1 MLNTYFKISEHN
13 STIRTEVLAGLT
25 TFLTMG
31 YIIFVNPDILSQ
43 AGIDHNAAFVATC
56 LAAALGT
63 FLMGVVANYPIGLA
77 PGMGVN
83 AFFTYTVVL
92 GEGYS
97 WQVALGAVFIAGL
110 LFLILSL
117 LPIRVW
123 IINAIPRSQK
133 MAIAAGIGLFLAI
146 IALQK
151 MAIIVD
157 HPATLVT
164 LGNITKPAVLL
175 SIFCFLIIV
184 TLEIRKIPGAIIIGI
199 FATTIIGVMLD
210 ISQFGGVMSIPPSLA
225 PTFAELD
232 IAGAFN
238 LGMIS
243 IILAFLFV
251 HMFDTAGTLVTVANS
266 AGLLDK
272 DGKLPR
278 LNKAL
283 LADSA
288 SMLAGSVIGTSP
300 VTSFIESTSGVK
312 AGGRT
317 GLTAVVVAL
326 LFLASLFFAP
336 LVGSVPSYA
345 TFPVLLFVASL
356 MMRNITQIDW
366 EDMTEYVPAVIT
378 MTLMPLSYSIAD
390 GIGFGII
397 TYALLKILSGRMDKT
412 HIPVLMLA
420 VVFISKYATTGILQS
435 G

>member
-1 MLNTYFKISEHN
+1 MLDSYFKLSEHN
-13 STIRTEVLAGLT
+13 TTIRTEVIAGFT
-25 TFLTMG
+25 TFLTMA
-31 YIIFVNPDILSQ
+31 YIILVNPDILAE
-43 AGIDHNAAFVATC
+43 AGIDRDAAFVATC
-56 LAAALGT
+56 LAAAVGT
-63 FLMGVVANYPIGLA
+63 MLMGVVANYPIALA

-83 AFFTYTVVL
+83 AFFTYTVVI
-92 GEGYS
+92 GGGYS
-97 WQVALGAVFIAGL
+97 WQVALGSVFIAGV
-110 LFLILSL
+110 LFLILSV
-117 LPIRVW
+117 LPIREW

-151 MAIIVD
+151 MNIVVD

-164 LGNITKPAVLL
+164 LGDISQPVVLL
-175 SIFCFLIIV
+175 SIFCFLMMV
-184 TLEIRKIPGAIIIGI
+184 TLEIRKIPGGIILSII
-199 FATTIIGVMLD
+199 ATTIIGVALD
-210 ISQFGGVMSIPPSLA
+210 ISTFGGVMSMPPSLA

-238 LGMIS
+238 LGMTG

-251 HMFDTAGTLVTVANS
+251 HMFDTAGTLVTVAN
-266 AGLLDK
+266 AANLLDK

-278 LNKAL
+278 LDKAL
-283 LADSA
+283 LADST

-300 VTSFIESTSGVK
+300 VTSYIESTAGVN

-356 MMRNITQIDW
+356 MMRNINHIDW

-378 MTLMPLSYSIAD
+378 MVVMPLSFSIAD

-397 TYALLKILSGRMDKT
+397 TYALLKVLSGKMNKS
-412 HIPVLMLA
+412 HIPALVMA
-420 VVFISKYATTGILQS
+420 SIFIIKYAFLGVH
-435 G
+435 

>member
-1 MLNTYFKISEHN
+1 MLDSFFKLSEHN
-13 STIRTEVLAGLT
+13 TTIRTEVIAGFT

-31 YIIFVNPDILSQ
+31 YIIFVNPDILAQ
-43 AGIDHNAAFVATC
+43 AGIDRDAAFVATC

-63 FLMGVVANYPIGLA
+63 FAMGMVANYPIALA

-97 WQVALGAVFIAGL
+97 WQVALGAVFLAGM
-110 LFLILSL
+110 LFFILSV
-117 LPIRVW
+117 LPIREW
-123 IINAIPRSQK
+123 IINAIPHSQK

-146 IALQK
+146 IALQN
-151 MAIIVD
+151 MNLIVD

-164 LGNITKPAVLL
+164 LGDISQPAVLL
-175 SIFCFLIIV
+175 SMFCFLMIV
-184 TLEIRKIPGAIIIGI
+184 TLEIRKIPGAIILSII
-199 FATTIIGVMLD
+199 TTTIIGVQLG
-210 ISQFGGVMSIPPSLA
+210 ISDFGGIISMPPSLA
-225 PTFAELD
+225 PTWAQLD

-238 LGMIS
+238 LGMTG

-266 AGLLDK
+266 ANLLDK

-278 LNKAL
+278 LGRAL
-283 LADSA
+283 LADSS

-300 VTSFIESTSGVK
+300 VTSYIESTAGVN

-326 LFLASLFFAP
+326 LFMASLFFAP
-336 LVGSVPSYA
+336 LVGSIPSYA

-356 MMRNITQIDW
+356 MMRNIVVIDW

-378 MTLMPLSYSIAD
+378 MVVMPLSFSIAD

-397 TYALLKILSGRMDKT
+397 TYALLKILSGKLTKANASCLVMAT
-412 HIPVLMLA
+412 I
-420 VVFISKYATTGILQS
+420 FILKYAFLGVH
-435 G
+435 

>member
-31 YIIFVNPDILSQ
+31 YIIFINPDILSQ

-356 MMRNITQIDW
+356 MMRNIIQIDW

>member
-1 MLNTYFKISEHN
+1 MLDAYFKITENN
-13 STIRTEVLAGLT
+13 STIRTEIIAGFT

-31 YIIFVNPDILSQ
+31 YIIFVNPDILAQ
-43 AGIDHNAAFVATC
+43 AGIDRNAAFVATC
-56 LAAALGT
+56 LAAAIGT
-63 FLMGVVANYPIGLA
+63 MLMGVVANYPIALA

-97 WQVALGAVFIAGL
+97 WQVALGSVFIAGI
-110 LFLILSL
+110 LFLILSV
-117 LPIRVW
+117 LPIREW

-146 IALQK
+146 IALQN
-151 MAIIVD
+151 MSLVVD

-164 LGNITKPAVLL
+164 LGDLNQPTVLL
-175 SIFCFLIIV
+175 SIFCFLMMV
-184 TLEIRKIPGAIIIGI
+184 TLEVRKVPGAIIMSII
-199 FATTIIGVMLD
+199 TTTVIGVFLG
-210 ISQFGGVMSIPPSLA
+210 ISDFGGVFSMPPSLA

-238 LGMIS
+238 LGMTG

-251 HMFDTAGTLVTVANS
+251 HMFDTAGTLVSVANS
-266 AGLLDK
+266 ANLLDK

-278 LNKAL
+278 LDKAL
-283 LADSA
+283 LADST
-288 SMLAGSVIGTSP
+288 SMLAGSVVGTSP
-300 VTSFIESTSGVK
+300 VTSFIESTAGVN

-326 LFLASLFFAP
+326 LFLASLFLAP
-336 LVGSVPSYA
+336 LVGSIPSYA

-356 MMRNITQIDW
+356 MMRNITHIDW

-378 MTLMPLSYSIAD
+378 MVVMPLAFSIAD

-397 TYALLKILSGRMDKT
+397 TYALLKILSGKMDKSN
-412 HIPVLMLA
+412 IPVLVMA
-420 VVFISKYATTGILQS
+420 IIFIIKYAFLGVH
-435 G
+435 

>member
-1 MLNTYFKISEHN
+1 MLNTFFKISEHN

-43 AGIDHNAAFVATC
+43 AGIDRNAAFVATC

-117 LPIRVW
+117 LPIREW

-133 MAIAAGIGLFLAI
+133 MAIASGIGLFLAI

-151 MAIIVD
+151 MSIIVD
-157 HPATLVT
+157 HPVTLVT

-175 SIFCFLIIV
+175 SIFCFLMIV

-199 FATTIIGVMLD
+199 FVTTIIGVMLG
-210 ISQFGGVMSIPPSLA
+210 ISEFGGVMSMPPSLV

-232 IAGAFN
+232 IFGALN
-238 LGMIS
+238 LGMTS

-266 AGLLDK
+266 ADLLDK

-283 LADSA
+283 LADST

-326 LFLASLFFAP
+326 FFLASLFFSP

-366 EDMTEYVPAVIT
+366 EDMTEYVPGVIT

-397 TYALLKILSGRMDKT
+397 VYALLKILSGKIDKT
-412 HIPVLMLA
+412 HIPVLVLA
-420 VVFISKYATTGILQS
+420 VVFILKYATTGILHS

>member
-1 MLNTYFKISEHN
+1 MLDSYFKLTEHK
-13 STIRTEVLAGLT
+13 TTVRTEVIAGLT
-25 TFLTMG
+25 TFLTMA
-31 YIIFVNPDILSQ
+31 YIIVVNPQILSQ
-43 AGIDHNAAFVATC
+43 AGIDPGAAFVATC

-63 FLMGVVANYPIGLA
+63 FAMGVVANYPIALA

-97 WQVALGAVFIAGL
+97 WQVGLGAVFLSGV
-110 LFLILSL
+110 LFFILSV
-117 LPIRVW
+117 LPIREW

-151 MAIIVD
+151 MNLVVD

-164 LGNITKPAVLL
+164 LGDISQSTVLL
-175 SIFCFLIIV
+175 SIFCFLMIA
-184 TLEIRKIPGAIIIGI
+184 TLEIRKIPGAIVLSII
-199 FATTIIGVMLD
+199 ATTIIGVTLG
-210 ISQFGGVMSIPPSLA
+210 ISDFGGVVSMPPSLT
-225 PTFAELD
+225 TFAELD

-238 LGMIS
+238 LGMTGIV
-243 IILAFLFV
+243 LAFLFV
-251 HMFDTAGTLVTVANS
+251 HMFDTAGTLVTVAN
-266 AGLLDK
+266 AANLLDK

-278 LNKAL
+278 LDKAL
-283 LADSA
+283 LADSS

-300 VTSFIESTSGVK
+300 VTSFIESTAGVN

-317 GLTAVVVAL
+317 GLTAVVVAM

-336 LVGSVPSYA
+336 LVSSIPSYA

-356 MMRNITQIDW
+356 MMRNITNIDW
-366 EDMTEYVPAVIT
+366 EDMTEYVPAVVT
-378 MTLMPLSYSIAD
+378 MVIMPLSFSIAD

-397 TYALLKILSGRMDKT
+397 TYALLKLLAGKITKANIS
-412 HIPVLMLA
+412 VLVMA
-420 VVFISKYATTGILQS
+420 AIFIIKYAFLGVH
-435 G
+435 

>member
-1 MLNTYFKISEHN
+1 MLDSYFKLSKN
-13 STIRTEVLAGLT
+13 KTTIRTEIIAGFT

-31 YIIFVNPDILSQ
+31 YIIFVNPDILAQ
-43 AGIDHNAAFVATC
+43 AGIDRDAAFVATC

-63 FLMGVVANYPIGLA
+63 LLMGLVANYPIALA

-97 WQVALGAVFIAGL
+97 WQVALGSVFLAGM
-110 LFLILSL
+110 LFFILSV
-117 LPIRVW
+117 LPIREW

-133 MAIAAGIGLFLAI
+133 MAIASGIGLFLAI

-151 MAIIVD
+151 MGIVVD
-157 HPATLVT
+157 HPVTLVT
-164 LGNITKPAVLL
+164 LGDINQATVLL
-175 SIFCFLIIV
+175 SIFCFLMIV
-184 TLEIRKIPGAIIIGI
+184 TLDVRKIPGAIIISI
-199 FATTIIGVMLD
+199 ITTTVIGVLFG
-210 ISQFGGVMSIPPSLA
+210 ISSFGGVVSMPPDLS
-225 PTFAELD
+225 PTFAQLD

-238 LGMIS
+238 LGMTG

-251 HMFDTAGTLVTVANS
+251 HMFDTAGTLVTVAHS
-266 AGLLDK
+266 ANLLDK

-278 LNKAL
+278 LGRAL
-283 LADSA
+283 LADSS

-300 VTSFIESTSGVK
+300 VTSFIESTAGVN

-317 GLTAVVVAL
+317 GLTAVVVAI

-336 LVGSVPSYA
+336 LVGSIPSYA

-356 MMRNITQIDW
+356 MMRNINHIDW
-366 EDMTEYVPAVIT
+366 DDMTEYVPAVIT
-378 MTLMPLSYSIAD
+378 MVVMPLSFSIAD

-397 TYALLKILSGRMDKT
+397 TYALLKVLSGKINRNNAS
-412 HIPVLMLA
+412 VLVMA
-420 VVFISKYATTGILQS
+420 SIFILKYAFLGVH
-435 G
+435 

>member
-1 MLNTYFKISEHN
+1 MLNTFFKISEHN

-43 AGIDHNAAFVATC
+43 AGIDRNAAFVATC

-117 LPIRVW
+117 LPIREW

-133 MAIAAGIGLFLAI
+133 MAIASGIGLFLAI

-151 MAIIVD
+151 MSIIID
-157 HPATLVT
+157 HPVTLVT

-175 SIFCFLIIV
+175 SIFCFLMIV

-199 FATTIIGVMLD
+199 FVTTIIGVMLG
-210 ISQFGGVMSIPPSLA
+210 ISEFGGVMSMPPSLV

-232 IAGAFN
+232 IFGALN
-238 LGMIS
+238 LGMTS

-251 HMFDTAGTLVTVANS
+251 HMFDTAGTLVSVANS
-266 AGLLDK
+266 ADLLDK

-283 LADSA
+283 LADST

-326 LFLASLFFAP
+326 FFLASLFFSP

-366 EDMTEYVPAVIT
+366 EDMTEYVPGVIT

-397 TYALLKILSGRMDKT
+397 VYALLKILSGKIDKT
-412 HIPVLMLA
+412 HIPVLVLA
-420 VVFISKYATTGILQS
+420 VVFILKYATTGILHS

>member
-31 YIIFVNPDILSQ
+31 YIIFINPDILSQ

>member
-1 MLNTYFKISEHN
+1 MLNTFFKISEHN

-43 AGIDHNAAFVATC
+43 AGIDRNAAFVATC

-117 LPIRVW
+117 LPIREW

-133 MAIAAGIGLFLAI
+133 MAIASGIGLFLAI

-151 MAIIVD
+151 MSIIVD
-157 HPATLVT
+157 HPVTLVT

-175 SIFCFLIIV
+175 SIFCFLMIV

-199 FATTIIGVMLD
+199 FVTTIIGVMLG
-210 ISQFGGVMSIPPSLA
+210 ISEFGGVMSMPPSLV

-232 IAGAFN
+232 IFGALN
-238 LGMIS
+238 LGMTS

-251 HMFDTAGTLVTVANS
+251 HMFDTAGTLVSVANS
-266 AGLLDK
+266 ADLLDK

-283 LADSA
+283 LADST

-326 LFLASLFFAP
+326 FFLASLFFSP

-366 EDMTEYVPAVIT
+366 EDMTEYVPGVIT

-397 TYALLKILSGRMDKT
+397 VYALLKILSGKIDKT
-412 HIPVLMLA
+412 HIPVLVLA
-420 VVFISKYATTGILQS
+420 VVFILKYATTGILHS

>member
-1 MLNTYFKISEHN
+1 MLDSYFKLTEHK
-13 STIRTEVLAGLT
+13 TTVRTEVIAGLT
-25 TFLTMG
+25 TFLTMA
-31 YIIFVNPDILSQ
+31 YIIVVNPQILSQ
-43 AGIDHNAAFVATC
+43 AGIDPGAAFVATC

-63 FLMGVVANYPIGLA
+63 FAMGVVANYPIALA

-97 WQVALGAVFIAGL
+97 WQVGLGAVFLSGV
-110 LFLILSL
+110 LFFILSI
-117 LPIRVW
+117 LPIREW

-151 MAIIVD
+151 MNLVVD

-164 LGNITKPAVLL
+164 LGDISQSTVLL
-175 SIFCFLIIV
+175 SIFCFLMIT
-184 TLEIRKIPGAIIIGI
+184 TLEIRKIPGAIVISII
-199 FATTIIGVMLD
+199 ATTIIGVALG
-210 ISQFGGVMSIPPSLA
+210 ISDFGGVISMPPSLT
-225 PTFAELD
+225 TFAELD

-238 LGMIS
+238 LGMTGIV
-243 IILAFLFV
+243 LAFLFV
-251 HMFDTAGTLVTVANS
+251 HMFDTAGTLVTVAN
-266 AGLLDK
+266 AANLLDK

-278 LNKAL
+278 LGKAL
-283 LADSA
+283 LADSS

-300 VTSFIESTSGVK
+300 VTSFIESTAGVN

-336 LVGSVPSYA
+336 LVGSIPSYA

-356 MMRNITQIDW
+356 MMRNITNIDW
-366 EDMTEYVPAVIT
+366 EDMTEYVPAMIT
-378 MTLMPLSYSIAD
+378 MVIMPLSFSIAD

-397 TYALLKILSGRMDKT
+397 TYALLKLLAGKLNKSNAS
-412 HIPVLMLA
+412 VLVMA
-420 VVFISKYATTGILQS
+420 AIFIIKYAFLGVH
-435 G
+435 

>member
-1 MLNTYFKISEHN
+1 
-13 STIRTEVLAGLT
+13 
-25 TFLTMG
+25 
-31 YIIFVNPDILSQ
+31 
-43 AGIDHNAAFVATC
+43 
-56 LAAALGT
+56 
-63 FLMGVVANYPIGLA
+63 
-77 PGMGVN
+77 
-83 AFFTYTVVL
+83 
-92 GEGYS
+92 
-97 WQVALGAVFIAGL
+97 
-110 LFLILSL
+110 
-117 LPIRVW
+117 
-123 IINAIPRSQK
+123 
-133 MAIAAGIGLFLAI
+133 
-146 IALQK
+146 

>member
-1 MLNTYFKISEHN
+1 MLDSYFKLSEHN
-13 STIRTEVLAGLT
+13 TSVRTEVIAGVT

-31 YIIFVNPDILSQ
+31 YIIFVNPDILSE
-43 AGIDHNAAFVATC
+43 AGIDRDAAFVATC

-63 FLMGVVANYPIGLA
+63 LLIGVVANYPIALA

-92 GEGYS
+92 GTGHS
-97 WQVALGAVFIAGL
+97 WQIALGAVFIAGL
-110 LFLILSL
+110 LFFALSV
-117 LPIRVW
+117 LPIREW

-151 MAIIVD
+151 MGLVVD

-164 LGNITKPAVLL
+164 LGDINKPTVLL
-175 SIFCFLIIV
+175 SIFCFLMIV

-199 FATTIIGVMLD
+199 MSTTILGVLFG
-210 ISQFGGVMSIPPSLA
+210 ISDFGGVISMPPSLA
-225 PTFAELD
+225 PTFAQLD

-238 LGMIS
+238 LGMS
-243 IILAFLFV
+243 GIIIAFLFV
-251 HMFDTAGTLVTVANS
+251 HMFDTAGTLVTVAHS
-266 AGLLDK
+266 ANMLDK

-278 LNKAL
+278 LGRAL
-283 LADSA
+283 LADSS

-300 VTSFIESTSGVK
+300 VTSYIESTAGVK

-317 GLTAVVVAL
+317 GLTAVVVAV

-336 LVGSVPSYA
+336 LVGSIPSYA
-345 TFPVLLFVASL
+345 TFPVLLFVAGL
-356 MMRNITQIDW
+356 MLRNITHIDW

-378 MTLMPLSYSIAD
+378 VVVMPLSFSIAD
-390 GIGFGII
+390 GIGFGMI
-397 TYALLKILSGRMDKT
+397 TYALLKLLSGKIDKSNAS
-412 HIPVLMLA
+412 VLVMAAIFLA
-420 VVFISKYATTGILQS
+420 KYAFLGVH
-435 G
+435 